1 MRLSYFHVCLILV
14 PLQMVAQNR
23 ITDSLNSVLDT
34 ARNER
39 RVKTLNEL
47 FRAWLPSDPVKAIGF
62 TREALNLAIEI
73 NDKRGVAAAYNNLGV
88 AYRNQGALDKALQ
101 YYINALRL
109 YEELGN
115 KEGIAGTKSNI
126 ATIYSI
132 KKDYGLALK
141 YYEESYA
148 TFSELNDKPKIIAS
162 MNNLGNL
169 NSDMQLYEKA
179 MKYFSEAWQLSLQ
192 IGKPFA
198 DPLINIGNVYFRQ
211 GNYQRAIEN
220 YLKALELERQ
230 NNNRLS
236 MLNIFANIGIAY
248 TKAGQPKAAQP
259 YLDEAEKLARE
270 LQAYTSLPE
279 LLRSK
284 AINQYRIEAT
294 VLEFLPLAWYMYQ
307 CGEAVMWHQKL
318 SEDVS
323 PVCVILNPLQQGKGL
338 CSTYRYR
345 GLICRLFGYAA
356 RLNKYGRAELITCS
370 IIHDLPAYQPTEE
383 AIQGGTIQVPVM
395 RDYYMQLQGIDPVL
409 AAERIPIN
417 QAIKR
422 ALETVMH
429 YMSYRSAD
437 EEGYR

>member
-284 AINQYRIEAT
+284 AINQYRIGNLKEAFEIMLRYDS
-294 VLEFLPLAWYMYQ
+294 VRERIFGEESSRAISRMELALALNEKEKEFEMLKKQA
-307 CGEAVMWHQKL
+307 EINA
-318 SEDVS
+318 
-323 PVCVILNPLQQGKGL
+323 LQL
-338 CSTYRYR
+338 RNS
-345 GLICRLFGYAA
+345 RLFIVLMILGLLVVIAGVNFYFM
-356 RLNKYGRAELITCS
+356 NKRKALIK
-370 IIHDLPAYQPTEE
+370 P
-383 AIQGGTIQVPVM
+383 
-395 RDYYMQLQGIDPVL
+395 
-409 AAERIPIN
+409 
-417 QAIKR
+417 
-422 ALETVMH
+422 
-429 YMSYRSAD
+429 
-437 EEGYR
+437 